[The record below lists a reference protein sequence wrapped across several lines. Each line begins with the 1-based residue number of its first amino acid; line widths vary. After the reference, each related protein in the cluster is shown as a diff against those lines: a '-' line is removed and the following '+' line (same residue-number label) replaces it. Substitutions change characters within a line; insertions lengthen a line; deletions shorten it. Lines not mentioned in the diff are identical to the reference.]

1 MATEIQNSSLH
12 TYFVTCPKGMEQL
25 LADEL
30 TSLGSEQVKM
40 TVAGV
45 SCQGDKALG
54 YRICLWS
61 RLASRVLLRLV
72 ETPVTTADS
81 MYDAVQSI
89 DWLERLRPSGTFSV
103 DFNGRSDEIRNTH
116 FGALKVKDA
125 IVDQIRAATGQRPEI
140 DKQQP
145 ELRVNVHLSR
155 GSVSVSLD
163 LSGESLHRRGYRAKT
178 GEAPMKENL
187 AAAVLV
193 RAGWPQSD
201 MTELFDPMCGSATL
215 LTEAA
220 LMSLDIA
227 PGLYRQRFGFMRW
240 PDFDRQLWQAL
251 QDEAQQ
257 RADQGRAANQV
268 RLYGSD
274 QDAQVI
280 AAARENVRRAKLDGV
295 IELQVGELSQ
305 VKCPQG
311 VEKGLLV
318 TNPPYGERLGETDQ
332 LMFLYQQLGQVLR
345 AQFTGWR
352 AAVLTADPMLCK
364 VMGLKSHKD
373 YQLFNGALESRLFL
387 FEVYAARPESEAT
400 DLAQVQQPALSET
413 AQMLANRLQKNL
425 KNMRRWLKQEGIEC
439 YRLYDADI
447 PEYAVAVDIYADQVL
462 IQEYQ
467 APASIDQVKAFNR
480 LSEAIAVVA
489 LVLEKKPQQVI
500 LKQRKRQQGTEQYQR
515 HNETGHFFEVMEH
528 GCHLRVNLHDY
539 LDTGLFL
546 DHRPVRRR
554 IQSLAAGKDFLNLFC
569 YTATATVH
577 AAVGGALTTT
587 SVDMSTT
594 YLEWARANLDLN
606 AQAHTQ
612 HQLVRE
618 DCMKWLKRQ
627 PGPAYDLI
635 FMDPPTFSNSKR
647 MDGVLDVQRDHVEL
661 IEGAM
666 RLLRPQGLLIFS
678 NNYRRFKMDYDALSQ
693 YQIQD
698 ISALT
703 LDPDFKRNPRIH
715 SCFEIRKP

>member
-1 MATEIQNSSLH
+1 MTTEIQQSSLH

-30 TSLGSEQVKM
+30 VSLGSEQVKM

-54 YRICLWS
+54 YRLCLWS
-61 RLASRVLLRLV
+61 RLGSRVLLRLL

-89 DWLERLRPSGTFSV
+89 DWLEYLRPSGTLSV

-155 GSVSVSLD
+155 GCVSVSLD
-163 LSGESLHRRGYRAKT
+163 LSGDSLHRRGYRAKT

-187 AAAVLV
+187 AAAVLL
-193 RAGWPQSD
+193 RAGWPQGD
-201 MTELFDPMCGSATL
+201 MTDLFDPMCGSGTL

-240 PDFDRQLWQAL
+240 PDFDRQLWQTL

-257 RADQGRAANQV
+257 RAEQGRAECKV
-268 RLYGSD
+268 RIYGSD
-274 QDAQVI
+274 QDTQVI
-280 AAARENVRRAKLDGV
+280 AAAKENIRRAKLEGV

-305 VKCPQG
+305 VQRPQG

-352 AAVLTADPMLCK
+352 AAVLTADPLLCK

-387 FEVYAARPESEAT
+387 FEVYAARPETEVASQ
-400 DLAQVQQPALSET
+400 DPVQKPALSET

-425 KNMRRWLKQEGIEC
+425 KNMRRWLKQDSIEC

-447 PEYAVAVDIYADQVL
+447 PEYAVAVDLYADQVL

-480 LSEAIAVVA
+480 LSEAISVVA
-489 LVLEKKPQQVI
+489 VVLEKKPEQII
-500 LKQRKRQQGTEQYQR
+500 LKQRKRQQGSEQYQR
-515 HNETGHFFEVMEH
+515 HNETGHFFEVIEH
-528 GCHLRVNLHDY
+528 GCRLRVNLHDY

-569 YTATATVH
+569 YTATASVH

-587 SVDMSTT
+587 SVDMSAT
-594 YLEWARANLDLN
+594 YLEWARTNLDLN
-606 AQAHTQ
+606 TQ
-612 HQLVRE
+612 SPEKHQLVRE

-678 NNYRRFKMDYDALSQ
+678 NNYRRFKMDYEALSQ

-698 ISALT
+698 ITAMT
-703 LDPDFKRNPRIH
+703 LDPDFKRSPRIH
-715 SCFEIRKP
+715 SCFEVRKL